1 MSYLLDT
8 NVISAVAPTR
18 SDRPRALVDWLDRAS
33 AELYLS
39 VVTSA
44 EIRDGIAKAQREG
57 AVRKAKDLGDWW
69 NALEHIYAER
79 ILAFDLPA
87 ATIAGAMMDRAR
99 GLGKAAGFAD
109 VAIAATAQA
118 RGLTILTRNVRRFQ
132 AIYARVLN
140 PIDGPA
146 PPLAY
151 VAPETPNRQ

>member
-44 EIRDGIAKAQREG
+44 EIRDGVAKAQREG
-57 AVRKAKDLGDWW
+57 AVTKAKVLSEWW
-69 NALEHIYAER
+69 DAVEHLYTER

-99 GLGKAAGFAD
+99 GAGQAAGFAD
-109 VAIAATAQA
+109 VAIAATAEA
-118 RGLTILTRNVRRFQ
+118 RGLTILTRNVRHFH
-132 AIYARVLN
+132 AIYGRVLN
-140 PIDGPA
+140 PIDGPL
-146 PPLAY
+146 PPLASA
-151 VAPETPNRQ
+151 APRTPNGR

>member
-1 MSYLLDT
+1 VSYLLDT

-57 AVRKAKDLGDWW
+57 AVRKAKALRDWW
-69 NALEHIYAER
+69 NAVEHLYAER
-79 ILAFDLPA
+79 ILAFDLSA
-87 ATIAGAMMDRAR
+87 AAIAGAMMDRAR
-99 GLGKAAGFAD
+99 GLGEAAGFAD
-109 VAIAATAQA
+109 VAIAATAEA
-118 RGLTILTRNVRRFQ
+118 RGLTVLTRNVRHFR

-140 PIDGPA
+140 PIDAPL
-146 PPLAY
+146 PPLAAA
-151 VAPETPNRQ
+151 APETPNGQ